1 MPRAVFP
8 PHRCMRAVSCIA
20 LSARAGQA
28 PPHPP
33 PTGPPP
39 RATRHRRGGAV
50 PAGTPVAAG
59 RGARARRGPRA
70 GRGVGRWQWPMA
82 KLELRCDRAMGRAGG
97 CVMVRGSCGPTA
109 TAQSFRP
116 IIMYHRCLHVPRIHA
131 TPHRDL
137 AARAFRLGAKH
148 RVYTRRG
155 TSDNSGGAMT
165 KPTRRHHFTLLG
177 RCSRPWTSP
186 PSFSTTQ

>member
-1 MPRAVFP
+1 MYARGILYRAFGAGGASTATP
-8 PHRCMRAVSCIA
+8 SAHRPA
-20 LSARAGQA
+20 SARDPAPARRRRPRGHAG
-28 PPHPP
+28 
-33 PTGPPP
+33 
-39 RATRHRRGGAV
+39 RRGQGRAR
-50 PAGTPVAAG
+50 AARAAG
-59 RGARARRGPRA
+59 RPRG
-70 GRGVGRWQWPMA
+70 GPMA
-82 KLELRCDRAMGRAGG
+82 VADGETRVAMRSRDGPGGRVRHGAG
-97 CVMVRGSCGPTA
+97 VVRTTA